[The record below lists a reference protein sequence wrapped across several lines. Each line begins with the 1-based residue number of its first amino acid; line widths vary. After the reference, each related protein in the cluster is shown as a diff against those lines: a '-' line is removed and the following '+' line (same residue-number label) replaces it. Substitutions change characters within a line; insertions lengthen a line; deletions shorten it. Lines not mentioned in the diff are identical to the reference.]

1 MTGPTLAV
9 DAGQTH
15 VRAALYPV
23 DDEGGPRVGV
33 APGVRRMDAAGVGP
47 DIVAG
52 AVLEA
57 VGELGPLDGTPAAVG
72 LGLSGFEVAAE
83 PDLHRIA
90 EVLRERLGP
99 APVAIATDGAT
110 SLLGALEGRPGGIVA
125 AGTGTVAM
133 AWNGRRWAKV
143 DGTGSLLGDAG
154 SGFAIGRAG
163 LDLALRHHDGRGGS
177 EALAAAAAHRFGPLD
192 QLPLEIS
199 HADPPTRAIA
209 GFARDVAERARA
221 GEPDAIEILARAAH
235 ELALSG
241 CAALGRVFAPGDA
254 ATLSCTGNVFRAG
267 DALTVPFAAAVEDLR
282 PGTAIEAASGGSLEG
297 AARLAASPAEFA
309 PVPGVL
315 WRAAA

>member
-9 DAGQTH
+9 DAGQTQ
-15 VRAALYPV
+15 VRAALYPSP
-23 DDEGGPRVGV
+23 DEGGPRVGV
-33 APGVRRMDAAGVGP
+33 APGVRRMDSAGVGP
-47 DIVAG
+47 DTVAG

-57 VGELGPLDGTPAAVG
+57 VNELGPLDGTPAAVG
-72 LGLSGFEVAAE
+72 LGLSGFEIAAE
-83 PDLHRIA
+83 PDLRRIA
-90 EVLRERLGP
+90 DALRERLGP
-99 APVAIATDGAT
+99 ASVAIATDGAT
-110 SLLGALEGRPGGIVA
+110 SLVGALEGRPGAIVA

-133 AWNGRRWAKV
+133 AWNGRQWAKV

-177 EALAAAAAHRFGPLD
+177 EALAAAAARFGPLD

-199 HADPPTRAIA
+199 RADPPTRAIA
-209 GFARDVAERARA
+209 GFARDVAEQARA
-221 GEPDAIEILARAAH
+221 GEPDATEILARAAH

-241 CAALGRVFAPGDA
+241 CAALGRVFAAGEP

-267 DALTVPFAAAVEDLR
+267 DALTVPFAAAVQDIR
-282 PGTAIEAASGGSLEG
+282 PGTAIAVASGGSLEG
-297 AARLAASPAEFA
+297 AARLAASPEEFA